1 MPSIVLK
8 HTYLRVNDTQKLR
21 QMPKT
26 IEAQRK
32 DILNFY
38 WRAFPRDTDGLI
50 VHQWHTRRNV
60 ARLLVK
66 THHR

>member
-38 WRAFPRDTDGLI
+38 WRAFPRDTDGL
-50 VHQWHTRRNV
+50 
-60 ARLLVK
+60 
-66 THHR
+66 